1 MKKWPSSDYIFTLLD
16 FADDLVARITDE
28 EMFKHQYFITLIQI
42 EYVLDSY
49 GRGLVLY
56 EAKEQGRP
64 DADALFKEAER
75 RMDALRLTIRRLA
88 QTYDF
93 DDALRQYTDMI
104 ARDWK
109 RLPDDHPNVVSTTE
123 MGQDS

>member
-1 MKKWPSSDYIFTLLD
+1 MSKWPSSDYIFTLLD
-16 FADDLVARITDE
+16 FADDLAPRITDE

-56 EAKEQGRP
+56 EARERGLP
-64 DADALFKEAER
+64 NAEALFKEAER

-93 DDALRQYTDMI
+93 DDTLREYTDMI
-104 ARDWK
+104 LRDWK
-109 RLPDDHPNVVSTTE
+109 RSSEDNRNATNVNDGGRST
-123 MGQDS
+123 

>member
-1 MKKWPSSDYIFTLLD
+1 MNKWPSSDYIFTLLD
-16 FADDLVARITDE
+16 FADELVPRINDG
-28 EMFKHQYFITLIQI
+28 EMFKHQYFMTLIQI

-56 EAKEQGRP
+56 EAREQGRP
-64 DADALFKEAER
+64 DAEALFKEAER

-93 DDALRQYTDMI
+93 DDTIRQYTEMI
-104 ARDWK
+104 SRDWK
-109 RLPDDHPNVVSTTE
+109 RLPDDHPNVVNTNE
-123 MGQDS
+123 MEQAS